1 MMKKFLYSVLF
12 LMFGF
17 ALQAQTPYPTPYQT
31 IGGTSP
37 KTAGKVKGGIFI
49 DSTLVI
55 PHYDDTLSA
64 TLGVTSLYNSL
75 IQVGDQNVYYKRVGN
90 KWVSIEEDQIVVLKP
105 ELAAQTGTPPWRLL
119 HHLWI

>member
-1 MMKKFLYSVLF
+1 
-12 LMFGF
+12 MFGF

-64 TLGVTSLYNSL
+64 TNGVTSLYNSL

-90 KWVSIEEDQIVVLKP
+90 KWVSIEGEQGCP
-105 ELAAQTGTPPWRLL
+105 QGTNYGSATWSYFDL
-119 HHLWI
+119 ISNVTNCQ